1 MLYILLL
8 APNGA
13 AACRRLAPTDRMV
26 GEPPVLGWGSQPKQP
41 LKSPRRSSQGRQPL
55 TRTSPAA
62 TTGEGIFAKLDDAA
76 IVGGR
81 FNFLFIYCANLGFR
95 LTLLL
100 ANKGKPFFTILK
112 PY

>member
-1 MLYILLL
+1 MSYIHFIMLYILLL

-55 TRTSPAA
+55 TRTVSYMRRAQLLLGM
-62 TTGEGIFAKLDDAA
+62 TVIY
-76 IVGGR
+76 IVGGS
-81 FNFLFIYCANLGFR
+81 FYFSWNLP
-95 LTLLL
+95 
-100 ANKGKPFFTILK
+100 ND
-112 PY
+112 